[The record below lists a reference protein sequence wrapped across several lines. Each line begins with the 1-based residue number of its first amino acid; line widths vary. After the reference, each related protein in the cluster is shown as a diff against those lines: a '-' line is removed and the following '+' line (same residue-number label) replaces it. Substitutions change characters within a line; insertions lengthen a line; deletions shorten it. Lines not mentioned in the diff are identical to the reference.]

1 MKHLLSY
8 LFVFI
13 ALVACSDAA
22 EEIVPEEPK
31 TQAEI
36 KVETSSLSFSSDGG
50 QSIISFTSTKS
61 WTAEVS
67 VAAKDWCS
75 IDIEKG
81 NGGSVK
87 VEVSVTSN
95 ENVIEERTA
104 FVVIKSGSISKSV
117 KIAQDAL
124 FEDVYEAD
132 RAGLIALYEAL
143 DGDNWTNNENWCSD
157 RPLEEWEGVIVDYYE
172 GYVTELLLRGNN
184 VKGEI
189 PDEVRYL
196 TNLEYLQMGDNE
208 VSYFNI
214 GNMPNL
220 KILECSNNPI
230 SSLDLSQN
238 PKLEKL
244 YIAWTEVSSLDF
256 SNNPDLVAVNCGGTK
271 IKNLDFSHN
280 PKLYSLQ
287 CHNCNIE
294 SLNLSKNQEM
304 QYINFSSC
312 GFASIDVSNFPK
324 LRDLHC
330 GWNNF
335 ETIDLSNNP
344 ELVSLSCGNSNL
356 NSLDVS
362 NNPLL
367 ESLYCASTK
376 LTTLDLT
383 NNSALTMLDCLDCP
397 DLVEI
402 YVKKDHKFQV
412 YNADPHTELVYVE

>member
-1 MKHLLSY
+1 MKNILSY
-8 LFVFI
+8 LFVLL

-36 KVETSSLSFSSDGG
+36 KVETPSFNFSSDGG
-50 QSIISFTSTKS
+50 QSIISFTSTES
-61 WTAEVS
+61 WTAEVTL
-67 VAAKDWCS
+67 AAKDWCS

-81 NGGSVK
+81 DSGSVK
-87 VEVSVTSN
+87 VEVLVAPN

-104 FVVIKSGSISKSV
+104 FVVIKSGSVSKSV
-117 KIAQDAL
+117 KIAQEAL
-124 FEDVYEAD
+124 FKDVYEAD

-143 DGDNWTNNENWCSD
+143 DGDNWTNNENWCSN

-172 GYVTELLLRGNN
+172 GYVTALLLRGNN

-196 TNLEYLQMGDNE
+196 TNLELLQMGDNE
-208 VSYFNI
+208 VSYFNLS
-214 GNMPNL
+214 NMPNL

-230 SSLDLSQN
+230 SSLDLSQS
-238 PKLEKL
+238 PKLETL
-244 YIAWTEVSSLDF
+244 DIAWTEVSSLDF
-256 SNNPDLVAVNCGGTK
+256 SNNPDLLAVNCGGTK

-280 PKLYSLQ
+280 PKFYSLQ

-294 SLNLSKNQEM
+294 SLDLSKNQEM
-304 QYINFSSC
+304 QYINFNNC
-312 GFASIDVSNFPK
+312 GFTSIDVSNFPK
-324 LRDLHC
+324 LRELQC
-330 GWNNF
+330 GRNNF
-335 ETIDLSNNP
+335 ETIDL
-344 ELVSLSCGNSNL
+344 
-356 NSLDVS
+356 S

-383 NNSALTMLDCLDCP
+383 NNSALTMLDCVNNPNLM
-397 DLVEI
+397 EI
-402 YVKKDHKFQV
+402 YVKKGHRFQT
-412 YNADPHTELVYVE
+412 YNADPHTELIYVE